1 MIIDKLNPLPKIP
14 FVDGVPDDATTQ
26 TKIIW
31 IKNGETLDG
40 SPDKVS
46 NTGSLNRTS
55 VNIQQNAVQ
64 LEQNTITHNDKI
76 NEVIDQVNLIT
87 ENIDAIG
94 DESVIKKVNQLD
106 QDVQA
111 LTLSNTQTQN
121 KVAQLTLSVN
131 AQNDEIGEY
140 DPEKDPK
147 HRTIRN
153 DIIYIKKEVGSYP
166 GFNVDGDVD
175 PSSTGTGLKYRVLSN
190 QRAISMQETR
200 ITKLEDD
207 WALSEVGQLTEEVRE
222 LRAEMG
228 DSGLA
233 TTRSIYARIKILEDG
248 SIVMQNEL
256 DAINS
261 YIGRTSGSTS
271 SINDRVN
278 SLDSSINDRVNSLE
292 NSVSSL
298 ATQINDPV
306 TGITAQITTIN
317 GQIGT
322 ASAQGSIRYDIAEN
336 KRRLMDMEMI
346 LGESGDD
353 GLQGQVAILTGDVGE
368 DSDPTS
374 IKGRLS
380 VVEGELRTNT
390 SALWEL
396 QGVVG
401 NSSSGLVA
409 TSQQINKEIY
419 GDGVSSD
426 PVTRAGLKT
435 TTRNLF
441 TQVGDNAEGN
451 ETGIYA
457 LIADLNKRVEDLEAL
472 NIAQALA
479 DRVTIED
486 LNAKL
491 ALYIKE
497 ADADL
502 RYESKNP
509 PLSFGT
515 NLTGDTEYTTGDP
528 LSLSVTMNGGVSPLS
543 YQWTKNGVNVGTDA
557 NTFTIDS
564 LQPSDSGTYKVTVTD
579 ASHKVIV
586 SDELAIT
593 VA

>member
-46 NTGSLNRTS
+46 NTGSLNRTG

-207 WALSEVGQLTEEVRE
+207 WALSEVGQLTEEVKE

-248 SIVMQNEL
+248 SVVMQNEL

-261 YIGRTSGSTS
+261 YIGRTSGST
-271 SINDRVN
+271 
-278 SLDSSINDRVNSLE
+278 SSINDRVNSLE

-306 TGITAQITTIN
+306 TGITAQIATIN

-322 ASAQGSIRYDIAEN
+322 VSAQGSIRYDIAEN

-346 LGESGDD
+346 LGESGDE
-353 GLQGQVAILTGDVGE
+353 GLQGQVAILTGDIGE

-409 TSQQINKEIY
+409 TSQQVNKEIY
-419 GDGVSSD
+419 GDGVSAD

-509 PLSFGT
+509 PLAFGT

-528 LSLSVTMNGGVSPLS
+528 LSLSVTMTGGVSPLS

>member
-46 NTGSLNRTS
+46 NTGSLNRTG

-207 WALSEVGQLTEEVRE
+207 WALSEVGQLTEEVKE

-278 SLDSSINDRVNSLE
+278 SLE

-306 TGITAQITTIN
+306 TGITAQIATIN

-322 ASAQGSIRYDIAEN
+322 ASAQGSIRYDIAET

-426 PVTRAGLKT
+426 PVTRAGLKK

-528 LSLSVTMNGGVSPLS
+528 LSLSVTMTGGVSPLS
-543 YQWTKNGVNVGTDA
+543 YQWTKNGVNVGTNA

>member
-46 NTGSLNRTS
+46 NTGSLNRTG

-207 WALSEVGQLTEEVRE
+207 WALSEVGQLTEEVKE

-261 YIGRTSGSTS
+261 YIGRTSSST
-271 SINDRVN
+271 
-278 SLDSSINDRVNSLE
+278 SSINDRVNSLE

-306 TGITAQITTIN
+306 TGITAQIATIN

-322 ASAQGSIRYDIAEN
+322 ASAQGSIRYDIADT

-396 QGVVG
+396 QGIVG

-528 LSLSVTMNGGVSPLS
+528 LSLSVTMTGGVSPLS
-543 YQWTKNGVNVGTDA
+543 YQWTKNGVNVGTNA

>member
-26 TKIIW
+26 TKILW

-46 NTGSLNRTS
+46 NTGSLNRTG

-207 WALSEVGQLTEEVRE
+207 WALSEVGQLTEEVKE

-248 SIVMQNEL
+248 SVVMQNEL

-278 SLDSSINDRVNSLE
+278 SME

-322 ASAQGSIRYDIAEN
+322 VSVQGSIRYDIAEN

-346 LGESGDD
+346 LGESGDE
-353 GLQGQVAILTGDVGE
+353 GLQGQVAILTGDIGE

-409 TSQQINKEIY
+409 TSQQVNKEIY
-419 GDGVSSD
+419 GDGVSAD

>member
-46 NTGSLNRTS
+46 NTGSLNRTG

-207 WALSEVGQLTEEVRE
+207 WALSEVGQLTEEVKE

-278 SLDSSINDRVNSLE
+278 SLE

-306 TGITAQITTIN
+306 TGITAQIATIN

-322 ASAQGSIRYDIAEN
+322 ASAQGSIRYDIAET
-336 KRRLMDMEMI
+336 KRRLMDMKMI

-409 TSQQINKEIY
+409 TSQQVNKEIY

>member
-26 TKIIW
+26 TKILW

-46 NTGSLNRTS
+46 NTGSLNRTG

-64 LEQNTITHNDKI
+64 LEQNTITHNNKI

-207 WALSEVGQLTEEVRE
+207 WALSEVGQLTEEVKE

-278 SLDSSINDRVNSLE
+278 SLE

-306 TGITAQITTIN
+306 TGITAQIATIN

-322 ASAQGSIRYDIAEN
+322 VSVQGSIRYDIAEN

-353 GLQGQVAILTGDVGE
+353 GLQGQVAILTGDIGE

-528 LSLSVTMNGGVSPLS
+528 LSLSVTMTGGVSPLS
-543 YQWTKNGVNVGTDA
+543 YQWTKNGVNVGTNA

>member
-46 NTGSLNRTS
+46 NTGSLNRTGVS
-55 VNIQQNAVQ
+55 IQQNAVQ

-207 WALSEVGQLTEEVRE
+207 WALSEVGQLTEEVKE

-278 SLDSSINDRVNSLE
+278 SLE

-306 TGITAQITTIN
+306 TGITAQIATIN
-317 GQIGT
+317 GQIG
-322 ASAQGSIRYDIAEN
+322 AVSVQGSIRYDIAEN

-353 GLQGQVAILTGDVGE
+353 GLQGQVAILTGDIGE

-419 GDGVSSD
+419 GDGVSAD

-509 PLSFGT
+509 PLAFGT

-528 LSLSVTMNGGVSPLS
+528 LSLSVTMTGGVSPLS

>member
-46 NTGSLNRTS
+46 NTGSLNRTGVS
-55 VNIQQNAVQ
+55 IQQNAVQ

-111 LTLSNTQTQN
+111 LTLSNTQTQT

-207 WALSEVGQLTEEVRE
+207 WALSEVGQLTEEVKE

-278 SLDSSINDRVNSLE
+278 SLE

-306 TGITAQITTIN
+306 TGITAQIATIN

-322 ASAQGSIRYDIAEN
+322 ASAQGSIRYDIAET

-491 ALYIKE
+491 AMYIKE

-528 LSLSVTMNGGVSPLS
+528 LSLSVTMTGGVSPLS
-543 YQWTKNGVNVGTDA
+543 YQWTKNGVNVGTNA

>member
-46 NTGSLNRTS
+46 NTGSLNRTG

-131 AQNDEIGEY
+131 AQNDEIGQY

-207 WALSEVGQLTEEVRE
+207 WALSEVGQLTEEVKE

-278 SLDSSINDRVNSLE
+278 SLE
-292 NSVSSL
+292 KSVSSL

-306 TGITAQITTIN
+306 TGITAQIATIN

-322 ASAQGSIRYDIAEN
+322 ASAQGSIRYDIAET

-528 LSLSVTMNGGVSPLS
+528 LSLSVTMTGGVSPLS
-543 YQWTKNGVNVGTDA
+543 YQWTKNGVNVGTNA

>member
-26 TKIIW
+26 TKILW

-46 NTGSLNRTS
+46 NTDSLNRTG

-207 WALSEVGQLTEEVRE
+207 WALSEVGQLTEEVKE

-278 SLDSSINDRVNSLE
+278 SME

-306 TGITAQITTIN
+306 TGITAQIATIN

-322 ASAQGSIRYDIAEN
+322 ASAQGSIRYDIAET

-396 QGVVG
+396 QGIVG

-426 PVTRAGLKT
+426 PVTRAGLKK

-528 LSLSVTMNGGVSPLS
+528 LSLSVTMTGGVSPLS
-543 YQWTKNGVNVGTDA
+543 YQWTKNGVNVGTNA

>member
-26 TKIIW
+26 TKILW

-46 NTGSLNRTS
+46 NTGSLNRTG

-207 WALSEVGQLTEEVRE
+207 WALSEVGQLTEEVKE

-248 SIVMQNEL
+248 SVVMQNEL

-261 YIGRTSGSTS
+261 YIGRTSGST
-271 SINDRVN
+271 
-278 SLDSSINDRVNSLE
+278 SSINDRVNSLE

-306 TGITAQITTIN
+306 TGITAQIATIN

-322 ASAQGSIRYDIAEN
+322 VSVQGSIRYDIAEN

-346 LGESGDD
+346 LGESGDE
-353 GLQGQVAILTGDVGE
+353 GLQGQVAILTGDIGE

-409 TSQQINKEIY
+409 TSQQVNKEIY

-457 LIADLNKRVEDLEAL
+457 LIADLTKRVEDLEAL

-509 PLSFGT
+509 PLAFGT
-515 NLTGDTEYTTGDP
+515 NLTGDTDYTTGDP

>member
-26 TKIIW
+26 TKILW

-46 NTGSLNRTS
+46 NTGSLNRTG

-64 LEQNTITHNDKI
+64 LEQNTITHNNKI

-207 WALSEVGQLTEEVRE
+207 WALSEVGQLTEEVKE

-248 SIVMQNEL
+248 SVVMQNEL

-261 YIGRTSGSTS
+261 YIGRTSGST
-271 SINDRVN
+271 
-278 SLDSSINDRVNSLE
+278 SSINDRVNSLE

-306 TGITAQITTIN
+306 TGITAQIATIN
-317 GQIGT
+317 GQIGNVST
-322 ASAQGSIRYDIAEN
+322 QGSIRYDIAEN

-346 LGESGDD
+346 LGESGDE
-353 GLQGQVAILTGDVGE
+353 GLQGQVAILTGDIGE

-409 TSQQINKEIY
+409 TSQQVNKEIY

-543 YQWTKNGVNVGTDA
+543 YQWTKNGVNVGTNS

>member
-46 NTGSLNRTS
+46 NTGSLNRTG

-94 DESVIKKVNQLD
+94 IKKVNQLD
-106 QDVQA
+106 QDVRA

-207 WALSEVGQLTEEVRE
+207 WALSEVGQLTEEVKE

-261 YIGRTSGSTS
+261 YIGRTSSST
-271 SINDRVN
+271 
-278 SLDSSINDRVNSLE
+278 SSINDRVNSLE

-306 TGITAQITTIN
+306 TGITAQIATIN

-322 ASAQGSIRYDIAEN
+322 ASAQGSIRYDIAET

-396 QGVVG
+396 QGIVG

-426 PVTRAGLKT
+426 PVTRAGLKK

-528 LSLSVTMNGGVSPLS
+528 LSLSVTMTGGVSPLS
-543 YQWTKNGVNVGTDA
+543 YQWTKNGVNVGTNA

>member
-26 TKIIW
+26 TKILW

-46 NTGSLNRTS
+46 NTGSLNRTG

-207 WALSEVGQLTEEVRE
+207 WALSEVGQLTEEVKE

-278 SLDSSINDRVNSLE
+278 SLE

-306 TGITAQITTIN
+306 TGITAQIATIN

-322 ASAQGSIRYDIAEN
+322 VSVQGSIRYDIAEN

-346 LGESGDD
+346 LGESGDE
-353 GLQGQVAILTGDVGE
+353 GLQGQVAILTGDIGE

-502 RYESKNP
+502 RYDSKNP

-528 LSLSVTMNGGVSPLS
+528 LSLSVTMTGGVSPLS
-543 YQWTKNGVNVGTDA
+543 YQWTKNGVNVGTNA

>member
-46 NTGSLNRTS
+46 NTGSLNRTG

-121 KVAQLTLSVN
+121 KVAQLLTLSVN

-207 WALSEVGQLTEEVRE
+207 WALSEVGQLTEEVKE

-278 SLDSSINDRVNSLE
+278 SLE

-306 TGITAQITTIN
+306 TGITAQIATIN

-322 ASAQGSIRYDIAEN
+322 ASAQGSIRYDIAET

-409 TSQQINKEIY
+409 TSQQVNKEIY

>member
-46 NTGSLNRTS
+46 NTGSLNRTG

-106 QDVQA
+106 QDVRA

-121 KVAQLTLSVN
+121 KVAQLTISVN

-140 DPEKDPK
+140 NPEKDPK

-207 WALSEVGQLTEEVRE
+207 WALSEVGQLTEEVKE

-248 SIVMQNEL
+248 SVVMQNEL

-278 SLDSSINDRVNSLE
+278 SME

-322 ASAQGSIRYDIAEN
+322 VSVQGSIRYDIAEN

-346 LGESGDD
+346 LGESGDE

-409 TSQQINKEIY
+409 TSQQVNKEIY
-419 GDGVSSD
+419 GDGVSAD

-441 TQVGDNAEGN
+441 TQVGDNSEGN

-491 ALYIKE
+491 AMYIKE

-543 YQWTKNGVNVGTDA
+543 YQWTKNGVNVGTNA

>member
-26 TKIIW
+26 TKILW

-46 NTGSLNRTS
+46 NTGSLNRTG

-207 WALSEVGQLTEEVRE
+207 WALSEVGQLTEEVKE

-278 SLDSSINDRVNSLE
+278 SLE
-292 NSVSSL
+292 NSVSYL

-306 TGITAQITTIN
+306 TGATIN

-322 ASAQGSIRYDIAEN
+322 ASAQGSIRYDIAET

-528 LSLSVTMNGGVSPLS
+528 LSLSVTMTGGVSPLS
-543 YQWTKNGVNVGTDA
+543 YQWTKNGVNVGTNA

>member
-26 TKIIW
+26 TKILW

-46 NTGSLNRTS
+46 NTGSLNRTG

-64 LEQNTITHNDKI
+64 LEQNTITHNNKI

-207 WALSEVGQLTEEVRE
+207 WALSEVGQLTEEVKE

-248 SIVMQNEL
+248 SVVMQNEL

-261 YIGRTSGSTS
+261 YIGRTSGST
-271 SINDRVN
+271 
-278 SLDSSINDRVNSLE
+278 SSINDRVNSLE

-306 TGITAQITTIN
+306 TGITAQIATIN

-322 ASAQGSIRYDIAEN
+322 VSAQGSIRYDIAEN

-346 LGESGDD
+346 LSESGDE
-353 GLQGQVAILTGDVGE
+353 GLQGQVAILTGDIGE

-409 TSQQINKEIY
+409 TSQQVNKEIY
-419 GDGVSSD
+419 GDGVSAD

-528 LSLSVTMNGGVSPLS
+528 LSLSVTMTGGVSPLS
-543 YQWTKNGVNVGTDA
+543 YQWTKNGVNVGTNA

>member
-26 TKIIW
+26 TKILW

-46 NTGSLNRTS
+46 NTGSLNRTG

-207 WALSEVGQLTEEVRE
+207 WALSEVGQLTEEVKE

-248 SIVMQNEL
+248 SVVMQNEL

-278 SLDSSINDRVNSLE
+278 SME

-322 ASAQGSIRYDIAEN
+322 VSVQGSIRYDIAEN

-346 LGESGDD
+346 LGESGDE
-353 GLQGQVAILTGDVGE
+353 GLQGQVAILTGDIGE

-409 TSQQINKEIY
+409 TSQQVNKEIY
-419 GDGVSSD
+419 GDGVSAD

-528 LSLSVTMNGGVSPLS
+528 LSLSVTMTGGVSPLS
-543 YQWTKNGVNVGTDA
+543 YQWTKNGVNVGTNA

>member
-26 TKIIW
+26 TKILW

-46 NTGSLNRTS
+46 NTGSLNRTG

-131 AQNDEIGEY
+131 AQNDEIGKY

-207 WALSEVGQLTEEVRE
+207 WALSEVGQLTEEVKE

-248 SIVMQNEL
+248 SVVMQNEL

-278 SLDSSINDRVNSLE
+278 SME

-322 ASAQGSIRYDIAEN
+322 VSVQGSIRYDIAEN

-346 LGESGDD
+346 LGESGDE
-353 GLQGQVAILTGDVGE
+353 GLQGQVAILTGDIGE

-409 TSQQINKEIY
+409 TSQQVNKEIY
-419 GDGVSSD
+419 GDGVSAD

-441 TQVGDNAEGN
+441 TQVGDNSEGN

-457 LIADLNKRVEDLEAL
+457 LIADLTKRVEDLEAL

>member
-26 TKIIW
+26 TKILW

-46 NTGSLNRTS
+46 NTGSLNRTG

-207 WALSEVGQLTEEVRE
+207 WALSEVGQLTEEVKE

-248 SIVMQNEL
+248 SVVMQNEL

-261 YIGRTSGSTS
+261 YIGRTSGST
-271 SINDRVN
+271 
-278 SLDSSINDRVNSLE
+278 SSINDRVNSLE

-306 TGITAQITTIN
+306 TGITAQIATIN

-322 ASAQGSIRYDIAEN
+322 VSVPGSIRYDIAEN

-346 LGESGDD
+346 LGESGDE
-353 GLQGQVAILTGDVGE
+353 GLQGQVAILTGDIGE

-409 TSQQINKEIY
+409 TSQQVNKEIY
-419 GDGVSSD
+419 GDGVSAD

-509 PLSFGT
+509 PLAFGT

-528 LSLSVTMNGGVSPLS
+528 LSLSVTMTGGVSPLS

>member
-46 NTGSLNRTS
+46 NTGSLNRTG

-106 QDVQA
+106 QDVRA

-207 WALSEVGQLTEEVRE
+207 WALSEVGQLTEEVKE

-278 SLDSSINDRVNSLE
+278 SLE

-306 TGITAQITTIN
+306 TGITAQIATIN

-322 ASAQGSIRYDIAEN
+322 ASAQGSIRYDIAET

-346 LGESGDD
+346 LGESGDE
-353 GLQGQVAILTGDVGE
+353 GLQGQVAILTGDIGE

-528 LSLSVTMNGGVSPLS
+528 LSLSVTMTGGVSPLS
-543 YQWTKNGVNVGTDA
+543 YQWTKNGVNVGTNA

>member
-46 NTGSLNRTS
+46 NTGSLNRTG

-106 QDVQA
+106 QDVRA
-111 LTLSNTQTQN
+111 LTLNTQTQN

-207 WALSEVGQLTEEVRE
+207 WALSEVGQLTEEVKE

-278 SLDSSINDRVNSLE
+278 SLE

-306 TGITAQITTIN
+306 TGITAQIATIN

-322 ASAQGSIRYDIAEN
+322 ASAQGSIRYDIAET

-396 QGVVG
+396 QGIVG

-426 PVTRAGLKT
+426 PVTRAGLKK

-528 LSLSVTMNGGVSPLS
+528 LSLSVTMTGGVSPLS
-543 YQWTKNGVNVGTDA
+543 YQWTKNGVNVGTNA

>member
-26 TKIIW
+26 TKILW

-46 NTGSLNRTS
+46 NTGSLNRTG

-207 WALSEVGQLTEEVRE
+207 WALSEVGQLTEEVKE

-248 SIVMQNEL
+248 SVVMQNEL

-261 YIGRTSGSTS
+261 YIGRTSGST
-271 SINDRVN
+271 
-278 SLDSSINDRVNSLE
+278 SSINDRVNSLE

-306 TGITAQITTIN
+306 TGITAQIATIN

-322 ASAQGSIRYDIAEN
+322 VSVQGSIRYDIAEN

-346 LGESGDD
+346 LGESGDE
-353 GLQGQVAILTGDVGE
+353 GLQGQVAILTGDIGE

-409 TSQQINKEIY
+409 TSQQVNKEIY

-457 LIADLNKRVEDLEAL
+457 LIADLTKRVEDLEAL

-543 YQWTKNGVNVGTDA
+543 YQWTKNGVNVGTNA

>member
-46 NTGSLNRTS
+46 NTGSLNRTG

-207 WALSEVGQLTEEVRE
+207 WALSEVGQLTEEVKE

-278 SLDSSINDRVNSLE
+278 SLE

-306 TGITAQITTIN
+306 TGITAQIATIN

-322 ASAQGSIRYDIAEN
+322 ASAQGSIRYDIAET

-353 GLQGQVAILTGDVGE
+353 GLHGQVAILTGDVGE

-409 TSQQINKEIY
+409 TSQQVNKEIY
-419 GDGVSSD
+419 GDGVSAD

-441 TQVGDNAEGN
+441 TQVGDNSEGN

-586 SDELAIT
+586 SDELTIT

>member
-46 NTGSLNRTS
+46 NTGSLNRTG

-140 DPEKDPK
+140 NPEKDPK

-207 WALSEVGQLTEEVRE
+207 WALSEVGQLTEEVKE

-248 SIVMQNEL
+248 SVVMQNEL

-278 SLDSSINDRVNSLE
+278 SME

-322 ASAQGSIRYDIAEN
+322 VSVQGSIRYDIAEN

-346 LGESGDD
+346 LGESGDE
-353 GLQGQVAILTGDVGE
+353 GLQGQVAILTGDIGE

-441 TQVGDNAEGN
+441 TQVGDNSEGN

>member
-46 NTGSLNRTS
+46 NTGSLNRTG

-106 QDVQA
+106 QDVRA

-175 PSSTGTGLKYRVLSN
+175 PSSTGTGLKYRGLSN

-207 WALSEVGQLTEEVRE
+207 WALSEVGQLTEEVKE

-261 YIGRTSGSTS
+261 YIGRTSSST
-271 SINDRVN
+271 
-278 SLDSSINDRVNSLE
+278 SSINDRVNSLE

-306 TGITAQITTIN
+306 TGITAQIATIN

-322 ASAQGSIRYDIAEN
+322 ASAQGSIRYDIAET

-396 QGVVG
+396 QGIVG

-426 PVTRAGLKT
+426 PVTRAGLKK

-528 LSLSVTMNGGVSPLS
+528 LSLSVTMTGGVSPLS
-543 YQWTKNGVNVGTDA
+543 YQWTKNGVNVGTNA

>member
-26 TKIIW
+26 TKILW

-46 NTGSLNRTS
+46 NTGSLNRTG

-207 WALSEVGQLTEEVRE
+207 WALSEVGQLTEEVKE

-278 SLDSSINDRVNSLE
+278 SLE

-306 TGITAQITTIN
+306 TGITAQIATIN

-322 ASAQGSIRYDIAEN
+322 ASAQGSIRYDIAET

-491 ALYIKE
+491 AMYIKE

-528 LSLSVTMNGGVSPLS
+528 LSLSVTMTGGVSPLS
-543 YQWTKNGVNVGTDA
+543 YQWTKNGVNVGTNA

>member
-46 NTGSLNRTS
+46 NTGSLNRTG

-94 DESVIKKVNQLD
+94 DESVIKKVNKLD
-106 QDVQA
+106 QDVRA

-207 WALSEVGQLTEEVRE
+207 WALSEVGQLTEEVKE

-261 YIGRTSGSTS
+261 YIGRTSSST
-271 SINDRVN
+271 
-278 SLDSSINDRVNSLE
+278 SSINDRVNSLE

-306 TGITAQITTIN
+306 TGITAQIATIN

-322 ASAQGSIRYDIAEN
+322 ASAQGSIRYDIAET

-396 QGVVG
+396 QGIVG

-426 PVTRAGLKT
+426 PVTRAGLKK

-528 LSLSVTMNGGVSPLS
+528 LSLSVTMTGGVSPLS
-543 YQWTKNGVNVGTDA
+543 YQWTKNGVNVGTNA